1 MTVHL
6 SPRTEALIRDLIDR
20 GPYADADEVVH
31 EALRL
36 LDKRDKR
43 DRLRAALA
51 VGDEQYARGQVV
63 PWTPDFMQRL
73 MAEAEERTRQGLPV
87 KDDVKP

>member
-1 MTVHL
+1 MIVTL
-6 SPRTEALIRDLIDR
+6 TPECEAMIREMVER
-20 GPYADADEVVH
+20 GPYADATEVVH

-36 LDKRDKR
+36 LDER
-43 DRLRAALA
+43 DRRAHLRAALA

-73 MAEAEERTRQGLPV
+73 MAEAVERTRQGLPV